1 MDTVIRD
8 YVFIVVSYFA
18 EVLTDDT
25 IPDKVARLRIAALRK
40 LMEQLYRYKERGFGD
55 SLLCAIAEKKGKLII
70 KTTSKVEME
79 RVMIPR
85 PPHFDGN
92 RFIPDKYSI
101 PEEELILWSES
112 SLKGP
117 LIPEAFDRFS
127 ELFKII
133 YPEKAKIFFEEKV

>member
-1 MDTVIRD
+1 MDADIRD
-8 YVFIVVSYFA
+8 HGFIVVSYFA

-25 IPDKVARLRIAALRK
+25 IPDKVARLRLAALRK
-40 LMEQLYRYKERGFGD
+40 LMGQLYRYKERGFD
-55 SLLCAIAEKKGKLII
+55 ESLLCAIAEKKGKLII

-79 RVMIPR
+79 RVMIPM

-101 PEEELILWSES
+101 PEEELIVWSES

-127 ELFKII
+127 KLFKII